1 MWRHTVTL
9 GYFSFVSCVYSVLM
23 HGLRLWNPFACKF
36 FTFPCA
42 SSALLWHVH
51 RVSPGRRQVRESLR
65 IDLLVPPWLF
75 ARIGRCRKEQEGE
88 KNRACVSVLP
98 RWVIYLFL
106 QFFFVC
112 LSNLICFSS
121 GHQENFSICDF
132 KLPPS
137 VPLAPWGNTS
147 CLTFHVFF
155 FVLFCNSIT
164 QQRVN
169 WFAKQAHKN
178 SSSLKKK
185 KSGSAVK

>member
-9 GYFSFVSCVYSVLM
+9 GYFRFVSCAYSVLM

-42 SSALLWHVH
+42 SSAFLWHVH
-51 RVSPGRRQVRESLR
+51 RVSPGRRQVRGISQN
-65 IDLLVPPWLF
+65 WS
-75 ARIGRCRKEQEGE
+75 ARASVIVCAHRKVCVWHVKEQEGE

-98 RWVIYLFL
+98 WWVIYLFL
-106 QFFFVC
+106 HFLCLC

-147 CLTFHVFF
+147 CLTFHLFF
-155 FVLFCNSIT
+155 FFDLFCNSIT
-164 QQRVN
+164 Q
-169 WFAKQAHKN
+169 
-178 SSSLKKK
+178 
-185 KSGSAVK
+185 